1 MIKFIAI
8 LCTVS
13 WACFWVFG
21 YLALAAPSGSDAKT
35 MHLVIAALGFLLGVI
50 SYLRLRKLQG
60 PQQWHHVKQQ

>member
-21 YLALAAPSGSDAKT
+21 YFALAAPSGSDARS
-35 MHLVIAALGFLLGVI
+35 MHMVIAALGFLCGVF
-50 SYLRLRKLQG
+50 SYLRLRALQG
-60 PQQWHHVKQQ
+60 PQQWRHVKQE